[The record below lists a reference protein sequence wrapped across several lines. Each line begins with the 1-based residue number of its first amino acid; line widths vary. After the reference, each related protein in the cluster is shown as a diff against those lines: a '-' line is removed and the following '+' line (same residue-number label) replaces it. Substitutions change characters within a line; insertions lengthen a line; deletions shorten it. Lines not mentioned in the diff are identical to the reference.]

1 MMMCY
6 NLCVK
11 EGEPMLASLFLESA
25 YSFRGSSISLTN
37 LIEKARFL
45 KLDALVLTDRRMHAV
60 RQFANACETSGI
72 TPIIGVQIDAAPF
85 FKDTPLKLIAYAQN
99 EAGYKNLLKL
109 ATLNSIGDSIEL
121 SQIKPHLEG
130 VSLLL
135 NTLEGEMKS
144 LEDESQT
151 KAIKS
156 VLHELRS
163 LTDDFYIG
171 VRPEEDSEEDHI
183 LPLDRVLYL
192 ERDDFEVHK
201 ALSSIHEINPL
212 LKEGEPGFLK
222 DETTLKELYNY
233 PGKVE
238 KFLRKHT
245 FKLPDEQAK
254 LPEFKTPEGV
264 SSERYLRAL
273 AHKGLL
279 RRISGKP
286 LNKDKYEKRL
296 NKELSVI
303 HSLGYDDYFLIVFDV
318 IKYAKK
324 ENILVGPGR
333 GSAPGSLVS
342 YALGITTIDPIR
354 HGLLFERFL
363 NKARLNM
370 PDIDID
376 FPDDKRDQL
385 IQYARKRYG
394 NHYVSLICTFG
405 TFLSKSSLR
414 DTARVFEIRKPLI
427 EEIVKTTAK
436 YGSIAEMIERDPS
449 VQIRMDYDDTVSL
462 WLDAA
467 KKIEGLP
474 RHVSTHAAGVMLS
487 DRPLIE
493 YTALQEGLNGVYQSQ
508 YEQKDLEAMGL
519 LKMDFLGLRNLTMI
533 EHILKDIEKNHG
545 RKINPYT
552 LPLDDTLTYK
562 LMREKSMTGLFQLES
577 AGMRSLIKRLQPKS
591 FEDIAMTLAL
601 YRPGPMESIPVFL
614 KRRQGKE
621 KTESLSP
628 EIDAILKPTEG
639 ILLYQEQIMAIASR
653 FAGYSLSEADILR
666 RAVSK
671 KDRNTLEKE
680 RRNFIEKAVDN
691 DKDKDLAN
699 KIYDYI
705 VRFAD
710 YGFNKSHSVAYGLIS
725 YWMAYLKAHYPAE
738 FLMELMHTAVSSA
751 NQMRLY
757 MQEALDLGLSVKR
770 PDITISGVR
779 FKRKGKALYYPLT
792 AIKNLGK
799 NNAQAIVRIREET
812 GGFTSFSDF
821 IRKTANTLNKRHYE
835 YLIYSGA
842 LDDFAK
848 NQRTMLDNLEA
859 IIAFAKYETAIDSD
873 DFILRESEADGFDTL
888 RKNERLALGLNIEYD
903 QLKPYETLLKNKNIH
918 LPKDIAS
925 LPQNRRVTLLGIVGR
940 IKEIKTK
947 KGDPMAFLTLEDRV
961 SNVDAVLF
969 PNVFSTINVTMN
981 EGDVMLFTGS
991 LRKKANDLQLIIEK
1005 ITFPSV

>member
-1 MMMCY
+1 
-6 NLCVK
+6 
-11 EGEPMLASLFLESA
+11 MLASLFLETA
-25 YSFRGSSISLTN
+25 YSFRGSSISLKR
-37 LIEKARFL
+37 LIEKARSL
-45 KLDALVLTDRRMHAV
+45 NLDTLVLTDRRMHGV
-60 RQFANACETSGI
+60 RQFVHACKSNDI
-72 TPIIGVQIDAAPF
+72 TPIVGVQIDAAPF
-85 FKDTPLKLIAYAQN
+85 FKDVPLKLIAYAQN
-99 EAGYKNLLKL
+99 EQGYKNLLKL
-109 ATLNSIGDSIEL
+109 ATLNSIGATIEL
-121 SQIKPHLEG
+121 NQIKEHLEG
-130 VSLLL
+130 VSLML
-135 NTLEGEMKS
+135 NTLEGEMKA
-144 LEDESQT
+144 LEDASQT
-151 KAIKS
+151 QAIKS
-156 VLHELRS
+156 VLHELRN
-163 LTDDFYIG
+163 LTDAFYIG
-171 VRPEEDSEEDHI
+171 IRPEDDSEENHVM
-183 LPLDRVLYL
+183 PLDRVAYL
-192 ERDDFEVHK
+192 EKDDYEVHK
-201 ALSSIHEINPL
+201 ALSSIHEMEPL
-212 LKEGEPGFLK
+212 LKEEEPGYLK
-222 DETTLKELYNY
+222 DENVLKKLYQS
-233 PGKVE
+233 PEKVE
-238 KFLRKHT
+238 RFLKRHVFT
-245 FKLPDEQAK
+245 LPDEQAN
-254 LPEFKTPEGV
+254 LPDFKTPEGV
-264 SSERYLRAL
+264 NSERYLRAL
-273 AHKGLL
+273 AHKGLMK
-279 RRISGKP
+279 RISGKP
-286 LNKDKYEKRL
+286 LNKDKYVQRL

-303 HSLGYDDYFLIVFDV
+303 HSLGYDDYFLIVWDV

-324 ENILVGPGR
+324 EKILVGPGR

-385 IQYARKRYG
+385 IQYVRKRYG

-405 TFLSKSSLR
+405 TFLSKSSIR
-414 DTARVFEIRKPLI
+414 DTARVFEIRKPLV
-427 EEIVKTTAK
+427 EEVVKATAK
-436 YGSIAEMIERDPS
+436 YSSIAEMIEQDPN
-449 VQIRMDYDDTVSL
+449 VQNRMDYDDTVSL

-487 DRPLIE
+487 DKPLIE

-545 RKINPYT
+545 RNINPYT

-577 AGMRSLIKRLQPKS
+577 GGMRSLIKRLQPTK
-591 FEDIAMTLAL
+591 FEDIAMALAL

-621 KTESLSP
+621 KTESLSA

-680 RRNFIEKAVDN
+680 RRNFIEKAVNN
-691 DKDKDLAN
+691 DKDKTLAN

-738 FLMELMHTAVSSA
+738 FLMELMHTAVSNA

-757 MQEALDLGLSVKR
+757 MQEALDLGLSIKR
-770 PDITISGVR
+770 PDIAISGVR
-779 FKRKGKALYYPLT
+779 FKRKGKVLYYPLT

-799 NNAQAIVRIREET
+799 NNAETIVRIREET
-812 GGFTSFSDF
+812 GGFTSFTDF
-821 IRKTANTLNKRHYE
+821 IRKTTDTLNKRHYE

-873 DFILRESEADGFDTL
+873 DFILRESPSDAFETL
-888 RKNERLALGLNIEYD
+888 RKNERLSLGLNIEYD
-903 QLKPYETLLKNKNIH
+903 QLKPYETLIDNKDIH
-918 LPKDIAS
+918 LPKDIPS
-925 LPQNRRVTLLGIVGR
+925 LPQNRHITLLAILGR
-940 IKEIKTK
+940 VKEIKTK

-969 PNVFSTINVTMN
+969 PNVFNTINVTLN

-991 LRKKANDLQLIIEK
+991 LRKKADSLQLIIEK

>member
-11 EGEPMLASLFLESA
+11 EGGPMLASLYLETA
-25 YSFRGSSISLTN
+25 YSFKGASISLN
-37 LIEKARFL
+37 KLIERARFL
-45 KLDALVLTDRRMHAV
+45 NLEALVLTDRRMHAV
-60 RQFANACETSGI
+60 RKFAFACETNNIS
-72 TPIIGVQIDAAPF
+72 PIIGVQIDAAPF

-99 EAGYKNLLKL
+99 ETGYKNLLKL
-109 ATLNSIGDSIEL
+109 GTLNSISPFLEL
-121 SQIKPHLEG
+121 SQIKDHLEG
-130 VSLLL
+130 VSLML

-144 LEDESQT
+144 LEDEAQT
-151 KAIKS
+151 KAVQS
-156 VLHELRS
+156 VYHELKR
-163 LTDDFYIG
+163 LTKDFYIG
-171 VRPEEDSEEDHI
+171 VHPDEESEESHV

-192 ERDDFEVHK
+192 EHKDFEVHRV
-201 ALSSIHEINPL
+201 LSTIHESKPV
-212 LKEGEPGFLK
+212 LKERDSGYLK
-222 DETTLKELYNY
+222 DEATLNTLYKY
-233 PGKVE
+233 PKKVE
-238 KFLRKHT
+238 RFLRKHT
-245 FKLPDEQAK
+245 FKLPDDHAK

-273 AHKGLL
+273 SYKGLMK
-279 RRISGKP
+279 RIDGKP
-286 LNKDKYEKRL
+286 LDKDKYEKRL

-318 IKYAKK
+318 IKHAKK
-324 ENILVGPGR
+324 QNILVGPGR

-385 IQYARKRYG
+385 IQYAKKRYG
-394 NHYVSLICTFG
+394 SHYVSLICTFG

-414 DTARVFEIRKPLI
+414 DTARVYDIRKPLI
-427 EEIVKTTAK
+427 EEIVKTASK
-436 YGSIAEMIERDPS
+436 YESIGEMIERDPN
-449 VQIRMDYDDTVSL
+449 VQNRMDYDDKVSL
-462 WLDAA
+462 WLDVA
-467 KKIEGLP
+467 KKLEGLP

-533 EHILKDIEKNHG
+533 EHILRDIKINHG
-545 RKINPYT
+545 RAINPYA
-552 LPLDDTLTYK
+552 LPLDDPQTYK

-577 AGMRSLIKRLQPKS
+577 AGMRSLIKRLQPKR
-591 FEDIAMTLAL
+591 FEDIAMALAL

-621 KTESLSP
+621 RPVSLSP

-680 RRNFIEKAVDN
+680 RLNFIEKAVEN
-691 DKDKDLAN
+691 HKDKALAN

-757 MQEALDLGLSVKR
+757 MQEALDLGLDVKR
-770 PDITISGVR
+770 PDIMISGLR
-779 FKRKGKALYYPLT
+779 FKRKENTLYYPLT

-799 NNAQAIVRIREET
+799 NNARIIVNKREET

-821 IRKTANTLNKRHYE
+821 IRKTADTLNKRHYE

-842 LDDFAK
+842 LDAFAK

-859 IIAFAKYETAIDSD
+859 IISFAKYETAIDSD
-873 DFILRESEADGFDTL
+873 DFILRESEPDDFDTL

-903 QLKPYETLLKNKNIH
+903 ELKPYEKVLRNKNIH
-918 LPKDIAS
+918 LPKDMAS
-925 LPQNRRVTLLGIVGR
+925 LPINKPVTLLAIVSR
-940 IKEIKTK
+940 VKEIKTK
-947 KGDPMAFLTLEDRV
+947 KGDSMAFLTLEDRV
-961 SNVDAVLF
+961 SNVDGVLF
-969 PNVFSTINVTMN
+969 PNVFTTINVTLN

-991 LRKKANDLQLIIEK
+991 LRKKADDLQLIIEK
-1005 ITFPSV
+1005 ITFPNV